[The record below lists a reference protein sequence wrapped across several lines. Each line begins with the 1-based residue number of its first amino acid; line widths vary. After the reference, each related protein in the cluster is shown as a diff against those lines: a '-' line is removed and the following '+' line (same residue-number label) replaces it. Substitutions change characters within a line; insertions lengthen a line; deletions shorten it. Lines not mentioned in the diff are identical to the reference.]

1 MSLLFSKVSVPPSYE
16 ITDLE
21 VFVVKW
27 MRPEVRL
34 SFETYI
40 QEICNLFKGTVSYD
54 IQKVI
59 AYYISDIRID
69 RCPDDFSVKNRFGVI
84 PSFVEFMHYWRSN
97 PLQQKYNPLIVT
109 SKNLETNIAINL
121 LLDEFTP
128 DLLPI
133 KPKHLNVF
141 EALTNENLSN
151 MKARRNGKMTACLV
165 MDDLKR
171 SDDIIISDIVGLV
184 IPEDIIDSI
193 ETIKFKAYR
202 KTITVDLSQNSAL
215 FCNIVTS
222 SHAEIIELM
231 TGKSKIAI
239 QIATHKF
246 YPFIEL
252 AAIPENM
259 NRQKID
265 IQFVKN
271 LAVSS
276 EELINRIKI
285 IKLQHIGISPHEK
298 FQVHFTNY
306 YLR

>member
-1 MSLLFSKVSVPPSYE
+1 MSIYSIIFKRQRLKSAQPGKFVIAMNSVDGSSGIERVKFLDFSRAQHLSLFLKIYNTQLNYWNFTFKKVEGNKMEFLLLMIVPVLCVS
-16 ITDLE
+16 
-21 VFVVKW
+21 FVVWLCK
-27 MRPEVRL
+27 
-34 SFETYI
+34 
-40 QEICNLFKGTVSYD
+40 
-54 IQKVI
+54 
-59 AYYISDIRID
+59 
-69 RCPDDFSVKNRFGVI
+69 
-84 PSFVEFMHYWRSN
+84 
-97 PLQQKYNPLIVT
+97 KY
-109 SKNLETNIAINL
+109 
-121 LLDEFTP
+121 
-128 DLLPI
+128 
-133 KPKHLNVF
+133 
-141 EALTNENLSN
+141 
-151 MKARRNGKMTACLV
+151 
-165 MDDLKR
+165 
-171 SDDIIISDIVGLV
+171 DIIISDIVGLV
-184 IPEDIIDSI
+184 IPEDITDSI

-222 SHAEIIELM
+222 THAEIIELM

-259 NRQKID
+259 NRQEID